1 MVGVLRSWDQFG
13 MVTTLYVAEEAADS
27 YLTRKRTANIVLQ
40 STTERIF
47 AQQPPTPDSPSPQGI
62 YADEHHGIFLVRGEN
77 VLLLGEIDLDK
88 DDLPPPGYALAELDV
103 VKKLA
108 DEKKAADKRKD
119 KARLK
124 KLAGLGFEGDNV
136 GEVVLL

>member
-1 MVGVLRSWDQFG
+1 M
-13 MVTTLYVAEEAADS
+13 
-27 YLTRKRTANIVLQ
+27 
-40 STTERIF
+40 
-47 AQQPPTPDSPSPQGI
+47 
-62 YADEHHGIFLVRGEN
+62 HHGIFLVRGEN

-103 VKKLA
+103 VRKLA
-108 DEKKAADKRKD
+108 DEKKASEKKRD
-119 KARLK
+119 RARLK

>member
-1 MVGVLRSWDQFG
+1 
-13 MVTTLYVAEEAADS
+13 
-27 YLTRKRTANIVLQ
+27 
-40 STTERIF
+40 
-47 AQQPPTPDSPSPQGI
+47 
-62 YADEHHGIFLVRGEN
+62 
-77 VLLLGEIDLDK
+77 
-88 DDLPPPGYALAELDV
+88 

-119 KARLK
+119 RARLK

>member
-1 MVGVLRSWDQFG
+1 M
-13 MVTTLYVAEEAADS
+13 
-27 YLTRKRTANIVLQ
+27 
-40 STTERIF
+40 
-47 AQQPPTPDSPSPQGI
+47 
-62 YADEHHGIFLVRGEN
+62 
-77 VLLLGEIDLDK
+77 LGEIDLDK